1 MIVYSCKYVC
11 FPNKNREKS
20 NTLTFLKLINFLQQ
34 IQYNAPNL
42 IYVFQNFPV
51 VKSLGPLLVLR
62 PRTGPFPPKS
72 WLRVWASRLNAG
84 LRYMILD
91 PKHKTRRT
99 VYSYNYKFLYTLSRG
114 PWANLTLQHKARH
127 QFSF

>member
-11 FPNKNREKS
+11 FSNKNREKS
-20 NTLTFLKLINFLQQ
+20 NTLTFLKLMNFLQQ
-34 IQYNAPNL
+34 MQYNAPNRM
-42 IYVFQNFPV
+42 YVFQNFPGV
-51 VKSLGPLLVLR
+51 TSPEPLLVLW

-84 LRYMILD
+84 LRYRILD
-91 PKHKTRRT
+91 SKHKTRRT
-99 VYSYNYKFLYTLSRG
+99 VYFYNYKFLYTLSRG